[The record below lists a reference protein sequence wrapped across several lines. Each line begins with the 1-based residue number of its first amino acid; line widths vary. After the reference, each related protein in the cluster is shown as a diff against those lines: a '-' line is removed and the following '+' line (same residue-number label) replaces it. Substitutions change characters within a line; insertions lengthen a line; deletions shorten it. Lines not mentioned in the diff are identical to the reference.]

1 MARPALVADN
11 NVAVETHA
19 TVVGPRPERDSRRD
33 APGGPATLADAVA
46 LTAAAVLGAASMLAS
61 VAYLL
66 LPAIE
71 LPEPFEDHHQTA
83 ETAVF
88 LITLVIVLPLAVSAV
103 PRLADRIAGRS
114 RTAAAGAAA
123 LACVTLA
130 AGLVLVRLSSELPWG
145 GGMPTLLAVTT
156 IWWIGVGAVVARA
169 LVTADVGLLER
180 LGSRA
185 GDVWGA
191 TAVLMVAVIAAFA
204 IWASVSGLVLAA
216 AIAIAAA
223 GLFAIRRYRPPAP
236 TRFGWVADLAMV
248 GLLLLAVPN
257 LAVLRPEVDAES
269 FLTLTID
276 MHQNF
281 FVAPASDLLAGGTL
295 LVDTFS
301 QYGVVSIAFIAGWF
315 DLVGVGNGTLGLLEG
330 LMSALVFAAGYL
342 VVRASGAGRAL
353 AITGFAVATVVL
365 VFGLVYPVGGLLQH
379 GAIRFGMPM
388 VILAATAVGLRFERF
403 AAPARVLAF
412 ATVGLSSVWAL
423 EAFGYTAFTFAAI
436 VAAGAALEP
445 AGRLRYAA
453 RSAIAALV
461 ACVAAHLILAAAT
474 LAIAGSLPDWAVY
487 LSTLREFLG
496 GRIGELTYDFSAWSP
511 GLAVGALYAVSAVGV
526 ALIVRR
532 RRDLAL
538 GERTAVVLLAGST
551 AYGVALFS
559 YLVNRSADH
568 IVPYVSLPAFMVVM
582 IWLGLLG
589 RTAGTGARPVR
600 VLLALALAAS
610 ALMVSVA
617 SSSIDLRLS
626 QSALAHVVPGGQ
638 STRAALSRLRH
649 MPELAPGADQAELL
663 LDRYWAGRTRALVIT
678 EPDRGIEALAQTG
691 RRNLL
696 PLTNP
701 LESSFVPAQSL
712 DRLDEALA
720 AIEPGELMLTD
731 ENALRTFVRLQ
742 RNPEEMLRT
751 GSELDPLSPQALRF
765 VAPGG
770 LALLQRYA
778 LGRLGERFDAEVVA
792 RSEGGLLVVELVPR

>member
-1 MARPALVADN
+1 
-11 NVAVETHA
+11 VETHA
-19 TVVGPRPERDSRRD
+19 TAAGPRPEQDHRHDVPS
-33 APGGPATLADAVA
+33 GPATLADAAA
-46 LTAAAVLGAASMLAS
+46 LTAAAVLGAASLLAS

-66 LPAIE
+66 LPPIE

-88 LITLVIVLPLAVSAV
+88 LITLVIVLPLAVWTV
-103 PRLADRIAGRS
+103 PRLADRIASRS
-114 RTAAAGAAA
+114 RTAAAGAAV
-123 LACVTLA
+123 LACATLV
-130 AGLVLVRLSSELPWG
+130 AGLLLVRVSTGLPWG
-145 GGMPTLLAVTT
+145 GGMPTLLAVTAL
-156 IWWIGVGAVVARA
+156 WWIGVGAVAARA
-169 LVTADVGLLER
+169 AAGDARLLER
-180 LGSRA
+180 VGARA
-185 GDVWGA
+185 GYVWGL
-191 TAVLMVAVIAAFA
+191 TAVLMLAVIAAFA
-204 IWASVSGLVLAA
+204 IWASVSPLVLAA
-216 AIAIAAA
+216 AIAIAAV
-223 GLFAIRRYRPPAP
+223 GLFAIRRHEPTAP
-236 TRFGWVADLAMV
+236 TRFGWVVDLAMV

-257 LAVLRPEVDAES
+257 LVVLRPEVDAES
-269 FLTLTID
+269 FLTMTID

-315 DLVGVGNGTLGLLEG
+315 DIVGVGNGTLGLLEG

-342 VVRASGAGRAL
+342 VVRASGVGRAL
-353 AITGFAVATVVL
+353 AVTGFAVATVVL
-365 VFGLVYPVGGLLQH
+365 VFGLVYPIGGLLQH

-388 VILAATAVGLRFERF
+388 AILAATSVELRFERF
-403 AAPARVLAF
+403 AVPARVLAF
-412 ATVGLSSVWAL
+412 AAVGLSSVWAL
-423 EAFGYTAFTFAAI
+423 EAFGYTAFTFAVI
-436 VAAGAALEP
+436 VAALAVLEP
-445 AGRLRYAA
+445 AGERLRYAV
-453 RSAIAALV
+453 RRAIAAV
-461 ACVAAHLILAAAT
+461 AACVAAHLILAAVT

-511 GLAVGALYAVSAVGV
+511 GLAIGALYAVSAVGV
-526 ALIVRR
+526 ALLVLR

-538 GERTAVVLLAGST
+538 AERTAIVLLAGST

-589 RTAGTGARPVR
+589 RTAGADAKPVR
-600 VLLALALAAS
+600 ALLALALCAS

-617 SSSIDLRLS
+617 ASSVDLRLS

-638 STRAALSRLRH
+638 STRAALARLRH
-649 MPELAPGADQAELL
+649 MPELAPGADEAELL
-663 LDRYWAGRTRALVIT
+663 LDRYWAGRRQALVIT

-701 LESSFVPAQSL
+701 LESSFIPAQSL
-712 DRLDEALA
+712 ERLDEALA
-720 AIEPGELMLTD
+720 GIEPGELMLTD
-731 ENALRTFVRLQ
+731 ENALRTFATLQ
-742 RNPEEMLRT
+742 RHPDQMLRT
-751 GSELDPLSPQALRF
+751 GSELDPLSPQAVRF

-770 LALLQRYA
+770 LALLQKYA
-778 LGRLGERFDAEVVA
+778 LGWLGVRFDAEVVA
-792 RSEGGLLVVELVPR
+792 RSESGLLVVELVPRPIV

>member
-1 MARPALVADN
+1 MEA
-11 NVAVETHA
+11 HA
-19 TVVGPRPERDSRRD
+19 TTVGSRPGQDSRQD
-33 APGGPATLADAVA
+33 VAGGSATLADAA
-46 LTAAAVLGAASMLAS
+46 GLTAAAVLGAASALAS
-61 VAYLL
+61 AAYLL

-88 LITLVIVLPLAVSAV
+88 LITLVIVLPLAVWTV
-103 PRLADRIAGRS
+103 PRLADRIASRS

-123 LACVTLA
+123 LVCATLV
-130 AGLVLVRLSSELPWG
+130 AGLVLVRVSTALPWG
-145 GGMPTLLAVTT
+145 GGMPTLLAVTAM
-156 IWWIGVGAVVARA
+156 WWIGVGAVVARA
-169 LVTADVGLLER
+169 LVAADVGLLER
-180 LGSRA
+180 VGARA

-191 TAVLMVAVIAAFA
+191 AAVLAVGVIAAFA
-204 IWASVSGLVLAA
+204 IWASVSAPVLAA

-223 GLFAIRRYRPPAP
+223 GLFAIRRFELPAP
-236 TRFGWVADLAMV
+236 TRFGWVVDLAMV

-257 LAVLRPEVDAES
+257 LVVLRPDVDAES

-315 DLVGVGNGTLGLLEG
+315 DIVGVGNGTLGLLEG

-353 AITGFAVATVVL
+353 AVTGFAVATVVL

-388 VILAATAVGLRFERF
+388 AILAAAAVELRFERF

-445 AGRLRYAA
+445 AGGRLRYASRRA
-453 RSAIAALV
+453 VAALA
-461 ACVAAHLILAAAT
+461 ACIAAHLILAAVT
-474 LAIAGSLPDWAVY
+474 LAISGSLPDWAVY

-526 ALIVRR
+526 ALIVLR

-538 GERTAVVLLAGST
+538 GERAAVVLLAGST

-589 RTAGTGARPVR
+589 RTAGAGARPVR
-600 VLLALALAAS
+600 VLLALSLAAS
-610 ALMVSVA
+610 ALMVAVA
-617 SSSIDLRLS
+617 SSSVDLRLS

-638 STRAALSRLRH
+638 STRAALARLRH
-649 MPELAPGADQAELL
+649 MPQISPGADEAELL
-663 LDRYWAGRTRALVIT
+663 LDSYWAGSSRALVIT

-701 LESSFVPAQSL
+701 LESSFVPVQSL
-712 DRLDEALA
+712 ERLDEALA

-731 ENALRTFVRLQ
+731 ENALRTFAQLQ
-742 RNPEEMLRT
+742 RNPDRMPRT

-770 LALLQRYA
+770 LAVLQKYA